1 MPERKSSQSRGRGV
15 GGAFTVLLLAATAA
29 YVVTRYDSDD
39 PPEPHC
45 AVSGHSGEVAFTTE
59 HQQAANAAT
68 IEAVGSA
75 RGLSERAVTIAI
87 ATAMQESRL
96 LNIDYGDRDSLGLFQ
111 QRPSQGW
118 GSAEEVLDPVYA
130 AGQFYDHLVEVPDY
144 ETLPL
149 TEAAQA
155 VQRSAYP
162 DAYAQHEQEAEVLAA
177 ALTGRRA
184 AALNCVVGSEP
195 VQGRPAEVRERIRR
209 QFGGRVPVSGDGA
222 TLTCPAGAEGEPGQG
237 WELAHWAVAHAA
249 ELGIQRIDYGERVW
263 EADRSEEGWREA
275 TEEDGLAGGTAATA
289 EIRLGTFP
297 PGEASAQPQ

>member
-1 MPERKSSQSRGRGV
+1 L
-15 GGAFTVLLLAATAA
+15 TVLLLAGAAA
-29 YVVTRYDSDD
+29 YVVTRYDPEDD

-45 AVSGHSGEVAFTTE
+45 AVARASGEMAFTME
-59 HQQAANAAT
+59 PQQAANAAA

-75 RGLSERAVTIAI
+75 RGLSERAVTIAL

-96 LNIDYGDRDSLGLFQ
+96 TNIDYGDRDSVGLFQ

-118 GSAEEVLDPVYA
+118 GSVAQIMDPVYA

-162 DAYAQHEQEAEVLAA
+162 DAYAQHQQEAELLAA

-184 AALNCVVGSEP
+184 EALNCIVAEEP
-195 VQGRPAEVRERIRR
+195 VAGRPGEIRERIDR
-209 QFGGRVPVSGDGA
+209 QFGGNVPVNGDGVN
-222 TLTCPAGAEGEPGQG
+222 LVCPAGAEGEPGQG

-263 EADRSEEGWREA
+263 EADRSEEGWREV
-275 TEEDGLAGGTAATA
+275 TEEERLAGPSTDLRLSTYPPGGTAA
-289 EIRLGTFP
+289 ERP
-297 PGEASAQPQ
+297 E